1 MGFNMRRLHFWL
13 EPKTSQSTATRC
25 HSVLRLHQNSASRR
39 LATELS
45 ALLTSTL
52 FPSWSLTSPREPPA
66 SACPRAA
73 CRRGSGSRPGR
84 PSPPSEGRS
93 LVSPPAS
100 SPGCR
105 LNAAL
110 DPKPRAPRTPIPPP
124 SCRAVSG
131 PAAAGPARSVR
142 SRAPAPSP
150 GLSREVP
157 FQPAPSTLGS
167 DHPPHPTRP
176 LASFFPEVTWS
187 PGLPSVRS
195 LPGLLTQNAQPDVPP
210 THLPVPPC
218 SGRDPSPT
226 AGSQPRFAKRP
237 IWSATIFHT
246 VTELFLSVTCP
257 TPHAAATTV
266 A

>member
-1 MGFNMRRLHFWL
+1 MRRLHFWL

-45 ALLTSTL
+45 ALLTPTL

-73 CRRGSGSRPGR
+73 CRRVSGSRPGR

-124 SCRAVSG
+124 SLQGCQWA
-131 PAAAGPARSVR
+131 
-142 SRAPAPSP
+142 SRRFQR
-150 GLSREVP
+150 LSREVA

-210 THLPVPPC
+210 TRPPVPPC
-218 SGRDPSPT
+218 SGPDPSPT
-226 AGSQPRFAKRP
+226 AVR
-237 IWSATIFHT
+237 
-246 VTELFLSVTCP
+246 
-257 TPHAAATTV
+257 
-266 A
+266 

>member
-45 ALLTSTL
+45 ALLTPTL

-105 LNAAL
+105 LNA
-110 DPKPRAPRTPIPPP
+110 
-124 SCRAVSG
+124 VSG

-176 LASFFPEVTWS
+176 LASFFPEATWS
-187 PGLPSVRS
+187 PGLPSARS
-195 LPGLLTQNAQPDVPP
+195 LPGLLTQNA
-210 THLPVPPC
+210 
-218 SGRDPSPT
+218 
-226 AGSQPRFAKRP
+226 
-237 IWSATIFHT
+237 
-246 VTELFLSVTCP
+246 
-257 TPHAAATTV
+257 
-266 A
+266 

>member
-45 ALLTSTL
+45 ALLTPTL

-73 CRRGSGSRPGR
+73 CRRVSGSRPGR

-124 SCRAVSG
+124 SLQGCQWASRRRPRPLSPQPGARAFSGPVPRGPVSASALHPGIGSPPTPNQAPRLLLPRGDLVPRPALSEKPARAVD
-131 PAAAGPARSVR
+131 PECPARCPNHPPACPAVFWARPLPHRHSLSVR
-142 SRAPAPSP
+142 S
-150 GLSREVP
+150 
-157 FQPAPSTLGS
+157 
-167 DHPPHPTRP
+167 
-176 LASFFPEVTWS
+176 
-187 PGLPSVRS
+187 GLPPSFIRS
-195 LPGLLTQNAQPDVPP
+195 LSCFCL
-210 THLPVPPC
+210 
-218 SGRDPSPT
+218 
-226 AGSQPRFAKRP
+226 
-237 IWSATIFHT
+237 
-246 VTELFLSVTCP
+246 
-257 TPHAAATTV
+257 
-266 A
+266 